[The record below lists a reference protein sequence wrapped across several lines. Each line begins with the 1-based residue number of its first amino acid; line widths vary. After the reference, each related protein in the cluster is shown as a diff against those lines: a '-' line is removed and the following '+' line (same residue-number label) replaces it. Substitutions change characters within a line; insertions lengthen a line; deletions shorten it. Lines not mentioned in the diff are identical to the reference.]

1 MEILLAALPLAVA
14 LVMLAVLQR
23 SGLQTSIVT
32 VCVAIGLT
40 LLVPSLHL
48 SLVSLAIALA
58 SGFSSS
64 LTVLSVLFPA
74 LLLYQLQQTRKGMS
88 VLAQGI
94 TRLCPDKDVLI
105 LLIVLGIAPF
115 VESVSGFGVGTVVVI
130 PILVAVGVD
139 TLQAAVLGL
148 LGQIAVPWGALAVG
162 TTLAAQLTRLD
173 ANVLGAYT
181 ALITAPLPIGFGLLA
196 LVMSGGHVALARRWY
211 AACATGVVLAS
222 GEWFFSLTTSVELA
236 GALASLASLTLL
248 ALWGYTLAR
257 RARVAVQAK
266 VSIDNTT
273 LENKRVIPQ
282 SDTPLSP
289 PLWRVVV
296 PYIFLTVTLLLSRLL
311 IPVRV
316 WLQTHAVLDAPV
328 IALHLQLLYIPG
340 FWVLLAVCVAI
351 FVLDSSRCEVQH
363 TLLRTW
369 RQFLPGA
376 IAILCFLATSQVM
389 NASGMTSVLGSAAAT
404 LGSNYGWIAPW
415 LGALGGWLTGSNAGG
430 NAMFAL
436 LQKEVSRRVGLPLY
450 WVMGAQNGAGSIATM
465 ASPSRII
472 LAATAAG
479 LVGRESVILRKIGP
493 AVLVAIA
500 VIMLLLVGII
510 RLL

>member
-1 MEILLAALPLAVA
+1 MDVTLAALPLVVA
-14 LVMLAVLQR
+14 LVMLAILQK
-23 SGLQTSIVT
+23 SGLLTSIT
-32 VCVAIGLT
+32 TLCVAIGIT
-40 LLVPSLHL
+40 FLVPSLYL
-48 SLVSLAIALA
+48 SPVSLVIALA

-94 TRLCPDKDVLI
+94 THLCPDKYLLI

-173 ANVLGAYT
+173 ANLLGAYT
-181 ALITAPLPIGFGLLA
+181 ALITAPLPVGFGLLA
-196 LVMSGGHVALARRWY
+196 LLMSGGRSALAHRWY
-211 AACATGVVLAS
+211 AACVAGVVLAC
-222 GEWFFSLTTSVELA
+222 GEWLFSLTTSVELA
-236 GALASLASLTLL
+236 GALASLVCLLLL
-248 ALWGYTLAR
+248 ALWGSILAR
-257 RARVAVQAK
+257 RTRITAQENA
-266 VSIDNTT
+266 SIQNPII
-273 LENKRVIPQ
+273 ENKRVVQ
-282 SDTPLSP
+282 QNDVALSSP
-289 PLWRVVV
+289 PLWCVVA
-296 PYIFLTVTLLLSRLL
+296 PYILLTATLLLSRLL

-316 WLQTHAVLDAPV
+316 WLQTHAVLDMPT

-340 FWVLLAVCVAI
+340 FWVLLAAVAA
-351 FVLDSSRCEVQH
+351 VLALNIDQSEAQQ

-389 NASGMTSVLGSAAAT
+389 NANGMISVLGRAAAT

-436 LQKEVSRRVGLPLY
+436 LQKEVSGRAGLPLY
-450 WVMGAQNGAGSIATM
+450 WIMGAQNGAGSIATM
-465 ASPSRII
+465 ASPSRTI
-472 LAATAAG
+472 LAATTAG
-479 LVGRESVILRKIGP
+479 LIGRESIILRKIGP
-493 AVLVAIA
+493 AVLLAVV

-510 RLL
+510 ST